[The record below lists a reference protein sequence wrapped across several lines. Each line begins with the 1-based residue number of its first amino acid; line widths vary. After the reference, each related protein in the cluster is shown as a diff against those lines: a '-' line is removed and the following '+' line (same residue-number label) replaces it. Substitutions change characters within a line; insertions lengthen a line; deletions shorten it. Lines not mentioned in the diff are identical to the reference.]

1 MIEAPHW
8 VKAQGG
14 VPTLRGWKHPK
25 RNEILLPRSF
35 TQEQIDEW
43 HGREVLTE
51 VPAVQP
57 EKQVITEE
65 TVVPVVPTPET
76 LVEED
81 PFANKSKLE
90 LEAMG
95 REHGV
100 ELDRRKSKATLIN
113 TLKGIIN
120 KA

>member
-35 TQEQIDEW
+35 TQEQVDEW

-51 VPAVQP
+51 VPAVSQ
-57 EKQVITEE
+57 EKQCITEE
-65 TVVPVVPTPET
+65 TVVPSPET
-76 LVEED
+76 LVEEED